1 MATGL
6 PTQKKR
12 TRRAGSDS
20 WQLPWIKAVRGTTDD
35 CYDCPEC
42 GLDRPTGREI
52 SVNMKTSQGH
62 QQCDSSVS
70 NVALESRISESRHSR
85 SHGFKQLESRQM
97 PWQKR
102 ERLVI
107 LIYELHPK
115 NALPLL
121 QKTRLSTLLW
131 REAKTKRICSSLVHT
146 LHTLHVVHMVDV
158 SRFCTPFRSHEGC
171 QADSSRHVAEG
182 LTIIIM

>member
-52 SVNMKTSQGH
+52 SVAMKSRH
-62 QQCDSSVS
+62 LKAISSVI
-70 NVALESRISESRHSR
+70 VIGSRHSR

-115 NALPLL
+115 NALPPL
-121 QKTRLSTLLW
+121 QKLAFQLYHEEKPRPSVSVQAWCTRCTRCTHCTLCTWCMSPIFVRLSEAMKVAKLTALDTLST
-131 REAKTKRICSSLVHT
+131 AS
-146 LHTLHVVHMVDV
+146 
-158 SRFCTPFRSHEGC
+158 
-171 QADSSRHVAEG
+171 Q
-182 LTIIIM
+182 